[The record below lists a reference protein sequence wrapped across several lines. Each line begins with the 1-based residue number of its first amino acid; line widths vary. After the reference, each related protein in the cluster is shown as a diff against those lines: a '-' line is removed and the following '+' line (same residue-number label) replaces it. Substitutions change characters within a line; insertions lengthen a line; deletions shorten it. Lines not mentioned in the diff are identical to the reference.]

1 MTQNNRND
9 QVLKAERALH
19 DQYNL
24 LPRSQ
29 LVPCL
34 GILSFCMLISF
45 IDQNGIS
52 ITQPTIAKDLDA
64 SATISWAGTSS
75 LIANTTFQML
85 YGRLSDIFGRKAVF
99 LGAVALLAIADL
111 LCGLSQNPAMFYVF
125 RGVSGIGSGGIAN
138 IAMIIVSDVVTLEER
153 GKYQGIFGTMV
164 GLGNLIGPFLAA
176 AFIKRSTWRAF
187 FYMLAPL
194 GAIAGVV
201 SYLFLANTPP
211 TATFK
216 ESAARID
223 YGGSF
228 TISLGIIL
236 LLIPI
241 SGGGAYFDWNSPMVI
256 SMLAI
261 GSLSCLLFLLI
272 EWKIAKLPMM
282 PVTIFANKEVV
293 ILLIHSF
300 LFGAVYQSYIYYLP
314 LYLLNARQFEVLE
327 AAAISTALFTFQA
340 VFSTLS
346 GLYISHFNR
355 YGEVIWFGFATW
367 TLGAGLCLTF
377 DRDTSPGAIIGPLMV
392 IGVGVGCIFQPTLVA
407 LQAHSP
413 KSRRAVIIS
422 NRNFFRCCGG
432 AVGLAISAAILQ
444 AALRSKLPAEYAY
457 LADSTYALPT
467 DLEPGPSAERV
478 YDAYMNASHTVFL
491 MQVPMI
497 GVSLIGCLFIRD
509 QGLEARVETNH
520 GEEEPQGTMLGSQDN
535 TPKVS

>member
-1 MTQNNRND
+1 MAQSNRND
-9 QVLKAERALH
+9 QVLKAESALH

-29 LVPCL
+29 LVSCL

-52 ITQPTIAKDLDA
+52 ITQPTIAKDLNA

-99 LGAVALLAIADL
+99 LGAVGLLAIADL
-111 LCGLSQNPAMFYVF
+111 LCGLSRNPAMFYVF

-153 GKYQGIFGTMV
+153 GKYQGIFGTMESYSCSFRYLEV
-164 GLGNLIGPFLAA
+164 IADPSMPPCLALIDARLA
-176 AFIKRSTWRAF
+176 T
-187 FYMLAPL
+187 
-194 GAIAGVV
+194 
-201 SYLFLANTPP
+201 
-211 TATFK
+211 
-216 ESAARID
+216 
-223 YGGSF
+223 
-228 TISLGIIL
+228 
-236 LLIPI
+236 
-241 SGGGAYFDWNSPMVI
+241 GGAYFEWNSPMVI

-261 GSLSCLLFLLI
+261 GSFSCLLFLVI

-300 LFGAVYQSYIYYLP
+300 LFGAVYQSCIYYLP

-346 GLYISHFNR
+346 SLYISHFNR

-367 TLGAGLCLTF
+367 TLGAGLCLNF
-377 DRDTSPGAIIGPLMV
+377 DRHTSPGAIIGPLMV
-392 IGVGVGCIFQPTLVA
+392 IGTGVGCIFQPTLVA

-444 AALRSKLPAEYAY
+444 AALRSMLPAEYAY

-467 DLEPGPSAERV
+467 DLESGPSAERV
-478 YDAYMNASHTVFL
+478 YDAYMHASHSVFL

-497 GVSLIGCLFIRD
+497 GVSLIGCLFIKD
-509 QGLEARVETNH
+509 QGLEAKEEASS
-520 GEEEPQGTMLGSQDN
+520 GEEEPQGTMLGLQDN
-535 TPKVS
+535 TLKV

>member
-201 SYLFLANTPP
+201 SYLFLPNKPP

-256 SMLAI
+256 SMLTI
-261 GSLSCLLFLLI
+261 GCLSCLLFLLI

-367 TLGAGLCLTF
+367 TL
-377 DRDTSPGAIIGPLMV
+377 
-392 IGVGVGCIFQPTLVA
+392 
-407 LQAHSP
+407 
-413 KSRRAVIIS
+413 
-422 NRNFFRCCGG
+422 
-432 AVGLAISAAILQ
+432 
-444 AALRSKLPAEYAY
+444 
-457 LADSTYALPT
+457 
-467 DLEPGPSAERV
+467 
-478 YDAYMNASHTVFL
+478 
-491 MQVPMI
+491 
-497 GVSLIGCLFIRD
+497 
-509 QGLEARVETNH
+509 
-520 GEEEPQGTMLGSQDN
+520 
-535 TPKVS
+535 

>member
-24 LPRSQ
+24 LPRAQ
-29 LVPCL
+29 LVSCL

-99 LGAVALLAIADL
+99 LGAVALLALADL

-125 RGVSGIGSGGIAN
+125 RGVSGIGSGGITN

-201 SYLFLANTPP
+201 SYLFLPNKPP

-241 SGGGAYFDWNSPMVI
+241 SGGNCQPAHAP
-256 SMLAI
+256 
-261 GSLSCLLFLLI
+261 
-272 EWKIAKLPMM
+272 
-282 PVTIFANKEVV
+282 
-293 ILLIHSF
+293 
-300 LFGAVYQSYIYYLP
+300 LFG
-314 LYLLNARQFEVLE
+314 
-327 AAAISTALFTFQA
+327 
-340 VFSTLS
+340 
-346 GLYISHFNR
+346 SH
-355 YGEVIWFGFATW
+355 Y
-367 TLGAGLCLTF
+367 
-377 DRDTSPGAIIGPLMV
+377 
-392 IGVGVGCIFQPTLVA
+392 
-407 LQAHSP
+407 
-413 KSRRAVIIS
+413 
-422 NRNFFRCCGG
+422 
-432 AVGLAISAAILQ
+432 
-444 AALRSKLPAEYAY
+444 
-457 LADSTYALPT
+457 
-467 DLEPGPSAERV
+467 
-478 YDAYMNASHTVFL
+478 
-491 MQVPMI
+491 
-497 GVSLIGCLFIRD
+497 
-509 QGLEARVETNH
+509 
-520 GEEEPQGTMLGSQDN
+520 
-535 TPKVS
+535 

>member
-1 MTQNNRND
+1 MTQGSRNAE
-9 QVLKAERALH
+9 VSRAERALH

-29 LVPCL
+29 LVSCL

-111 LCGLSQNPAMFYVF
+111 ICGLSKSPAMFYVF

-201 SYLFLANTPP
+201 SYLFLPNKPP
-211 TATFK
+211 TATLK

-241 SGGGAYFDWNSPMVI
+241 SGGNWRPFHVPFLGTIIDLKPFIGGAYFDWNSPMVI

-261 GSLSCLLFLLI
+261 GSFSCLLFLVI

-282 PVTIFANKEVV
+282 PGK
-293 ILLIHSF
+293 
-300 LFGAVYQSYIYYLP
+300 
-314 LYLLNARQFEVLE
+314 
-327 AAAISTALFTFQA
+327 
-340 VFSTLS
+340 
-346 GLYISHFNR
+346 
-355 YGEVIWFGFATW
+355 
-367 TLGAGLCLTF
+367 
-377 DRDTSPGAIIGPLMV
+377 
-392 IGVGVGCIFQPTLVA
+392 
-407 LQAHSP
+407 
-413 KSRRAVIIS
+413 
-422 NRNFFRCCGG
+422 FFH
-432 AVGLAISAAILQ
+432 V
-444 AALRSKLPAEYAY
+444 
-457 LADSTYALPT
+457 
-467 DLEPGPSAERV
+467 
-478 YDAYMNASHTVFL
+478 
-491 MQVPMI
+491 
-497 GVSLIGCLFIRD
+497 
-509 QGLEARVETNH
+509 
-520 GEEEPQGTMLGSQDN
+520 
-535 TPKVS
+535 